1 MRSLSRQLKA
11 EATTSIS
18 RGSKSERPVGV
29 CDSCGRPDHPED
41 AAFNAAAL
49 VNVA

>member
-11 EATTSIS
+11 GDTTSTS

-29 CDSCGRPDHPED
+29 CDSYGRPAHSED
-41 AAFNAAAL
+41 AAFNAAGL
-49 VNVA
+49 VKVA